1 MTYFL
6 HRRRGETLAETMIEN
21 RREPA
26 ITTSLWWFTLV
37 YSQRLSVV
45 CGDLLW
51 CIHSDSVLR
60 VVIYFG
66 VFTAIES
73 CVVIYFGVFTA
84 IQWCVVIYSG
94 VFTAIQCC
102 VWWFILVYSQQFS
115 AVCGDL
121 LWCIHSDSVL
131 SLSRNATAWCS
142 HSDSAQPSPR
152 NPIVL
157 HILSDSALSSPRNTI
172 AWRSHSDSAL
182 YSPRN
187 LTA

>member
-102 VWWFILVYSQQFS
+102 VWWFTLVYSQRFS

-121 LWCIHSDSVL
+121 LWCIHSDWVL
-131 SLSRNATAWCS
+131 CGDLLWCI
-142 HSDSAQPSPR
+142 HSDS
-152 NPIVL
+152 VL
-157 HILSDSALSSPRNTI
+157 CVVIYFGVFTAIQCCVWWFTLVYSQRLSAVIIEKRDCLV
-172 AWRSHSDSAL
+172 
-182 YSPRN
+182 
-187 LTA
+187 